1 MNTNVPSVIQNLKF
15 CINQLLTRMLS
26 DAPPANQSIVK
37 NCSHLLAHHQTVK
50 EIFLLKD
57 VAVET
62 AACLKMDVHLAF
74 VV

>member
-1 MNTNVPSVIQNLKF
+1 
-15 CINQLLTRMLS
+15 MLS
-26 DAPPANQSIVK
+26 NAPPAIQSIVK

-62 AACLKMDVHLAF
+62 AACLKMDVHLVF
-74 VV
+74 VA